1 MGNNEAI
8 MFGQFNESVILPVEE
23 QHFHENWEQ
32 TYVKSRI
39 FVVNRSISI
48 AIGKNPMFLSPD
60 RA

>member
-1 MGNNEAI
+1 